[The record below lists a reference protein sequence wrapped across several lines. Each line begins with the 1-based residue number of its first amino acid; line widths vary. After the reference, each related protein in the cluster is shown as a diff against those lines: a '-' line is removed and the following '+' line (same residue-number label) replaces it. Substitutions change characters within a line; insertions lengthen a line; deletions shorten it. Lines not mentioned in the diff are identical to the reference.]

1 MNHKSL
7 GNGFIWHKIKSPLR
21 SHLRTSGD
29 KHKIENK
36 INRLLKNSPVVQME
50 QTQKHGQQYN
60 SSDEFVFVSL
70 IERENTKMAKK
81 NNANNT
87 NTLPEQE
94 FNFIV
99 SDVRIPR
106 MVPLQTLADESG
118 ISYKALW
125 QMCKQNKIVHIK
137 SGNKFLV
144 NVDKF
149 IEFLNTGETEVED
162 DDKSK
167 QREQRHSIKAILL
180 LNGSKQRDFQSILF
194 LLTDRFTVLRVTD
207 S

>member
-1 MNHKSL
+1 
-7 GNGFIWHKIKSPLR
+7 
-21 SHLRTSGD
+21 
-29 KHKIENK
+29 
-36 INRLLKNSPVVQME
+36 
-50 QTQKHGQQYN
+50 
-60 SSDEFVFVSL
+60 
-70 IERENTKMAKK
+70 MAKK
-81 NNANNT
+81 NITNNT
-87 NTLPEQE
+87 NNLPEQE

-149 IEFLNTGETEVED
+149 VEYLNAGELEVED
-162 DDKSK
+162 NDRIETRGRKSK
-167 QREQRHSIKAILL
+167 DTA
-180 LNGSKQRDFQSILF
+180 
-194 LLTDRFTVLRVTD
+194 
-207 S
+207 

>member
-1 MNHKSL
+1 M
-7 GNGFIWHKIKSPLR
+7 
-21 SHLRTSGD
+21 
-29 KHKIENK
+29 
-36 INRLLKNSPVVQME
+36 
-50 QTQKHGQQYN
+50 
-60 SSDEFVFVSL
+60 
-70 IERENTKMAKK
+70 TKKYYT
-81 NNANNT
+81 NNT
-87 NTLPEQE
+87 NILPEKE

-149 IEFLNTGETEVED
+149 VEYLNAGELEVED
-162 DDKSK
+162 DDKIETRGRK
-167 QREQRHSIKAILL
+167 PKRLE
-180 LNGSKQRDFQSILF
+180 
-194 LLTDRFTVLRVTD
+194 TT
-207 S
+207 

>member
-1 MNHKSL
+1 
-7 GNGFIWHKIKSPLR
+7 
-21 SHLRTSGD
+21 
-29 KHKIENK
+29 
-36 INRLLKNSPVVQME
+36 
-50 QTQKHGQQYN
+50 
-60 SSDEFVFVSL
+60 
-70 IERENTKMAKK
+70 MAKK

-125 QMCKQNKIVHIK
+125 QMCKQNKIVH
-137 SGNKFLV
+137 

-149 IEFLNTGETEVED
+149 IEFLNTGETEVESN
-162 DDKSK
+162 DKESNT
-167 QREQRHSIKAILL
+167 A
-180 LNGSKQRDFQSILF
+180 
-194 LLTDRFTVLRVTD
+194 
-207 S
+207 

>member
-1 MNHKSL
+1 M
-7 GNGFIWHKIKSPLR
+7 
-21 SHLRTSGD
+21 
-29 KHKIENK
+29 
-36 INRLLKNSPVVQME
+36 
-50 QTQKHGQQYN
+50 
-60 SSDEFVFVSL
+60 
-70 IERENTKMAKK
+70 TKKYYT
-81 NNANNT
+81 NNT
-87 NTLPEQE
+87 NILPEKE

-149 IEFLNTGETEVED
+149 VEYLNAGELEVEN
-162 DDKSK
+162 DDKIETRGRK
-167 QREQRHSIKAILL
+167 LKDTA
-180 LNGSKQRDFQSILF
+180 
-194 LLTDRFTVLRVTD
+194 
-207 S
+207 